1 MLQLTMDSIRVC
13 RLNAACSIH
22 VTWMSH
28 ALSQA
33 AAIEH
38 MTGKPDVFEAAQS
51 GNLSLLNSH
60 VIVNPECVKQCDGRQ
75 ANVFTRYNNT
85 DNH

>member
-13 RLNAACSIH
+13 RLHAVCSTL
-22 VTWMSH
+22 VTWKSH
-28 ALSQA
+28 AFRQA

-60 VIVNPECVKQCDGRQ
+60 VIMNPECVKQCDGRQ
-75 ANVFTRYNNT
+75 ANVFTCYNNT
-85 DNH
+85 NNH